1 MIHFKH
7 PSDNKIPILNYDSP
21 VCRGRKYIEMKSQ
34 ESVEIRGKVPVGDN
48 SERGVRILGGPPNF
62 HFWCVPISSPQRGKH
77 AAVCRTAYGA
87 RCLGPDGGPQEL
99 RDTPDS
105 RGREGRNLS
114 PTPPRTQFCQQIV

>member
-34 ESVEIRGKVPVGDN
+34 ESVEIRGKVPVGDD

-62 HFWCVPISSPQRGKH
+62 HFWY
-77 AAVCRTAYGA
+77 VCRSHPLKEGSMLPCAG
-87 RCLGPDGGPQEL
+87 LPMGPG
-99 RDTPDS
+99 
-105 RGREGRNLS
+105 
-114 PTPPRTQFCQQIV
+114 V